1 MKKLEIIAIVI
12 LILAFILL
20 VLSMI
25 TGEVFFAFSTI
36 ALGVIGLVMLMWSV
50 NREEEKRDEEEGS
63 EKLRKVRGIIEGTED
78 SYFCIFTVSY
88 TYKES
93 ILRCELCYYR
103 SCRDSGWDLEYDGGK
118 GGRGRGRVKKN

>member
-36 ALGVIGLVMLMWSV
+36 ALGVIGLVILIRGE
-50 NREEEKRDEEEGS
+50 NEEEKRDEEE
-63 EKLRKVRGIIEGTED
+63 
-78 SYFCIFTVSY
+78 
-88 TYKES
+88 
-93 ILRCELCYYR
+93 
-103 SCRDSGWDLEYDGGK
+103 
-118 GGRGRGRVKKN
+118 